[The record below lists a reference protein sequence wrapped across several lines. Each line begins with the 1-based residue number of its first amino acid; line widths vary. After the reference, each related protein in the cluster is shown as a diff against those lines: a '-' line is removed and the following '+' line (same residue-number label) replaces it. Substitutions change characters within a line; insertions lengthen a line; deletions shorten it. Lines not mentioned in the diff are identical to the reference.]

1 MKKILLTKGKFAL
14 VDDRDFEFLNQ
25 WRWQYT
31 RNSRGYGYAMRSE
44 KGRTIRMHRQIL
56 KAKVGD
62 IIDHRNGNGLDNQRE
77 NIRFCSRSQNA
88 MNRKIQK
95 NNTSLVPGV
104 WFKKKNKS
112 WEVGIKINRKYVYLG
127 LFKEKKEAIRVR
139 LQAVRKYFGDFAN
152 TTNRSLSTF

>member
-1 MKKILLTKGKFAL
+1 
-14 VDDRDFEFLNQ
+14 
-25 WRWQYT
+25 
-31 RNSRGYGYAMRSE
+31 
-44 KGRTIRMHRQIL
+44 MHRQIL